1 MEEQICVICLDTIS
15 KNMQI
20 KKWNYSHVYHKNCA
34 RSWNG
39 PCPQCKCIEII
50 EDVLDL
56 EGFKKNK
63 ENVLNINS
71 MKKGPHVPVYFT
83 YLYKQRWNDRGC
95 VNTNHKLHYFQPY
108 GVVVICET
116 CNTVQCFNKLH

>member
-1 MEEQICVICLDTIS
+1 MIFAFFFILGAIWGSFSNVCIFRLPQDKGVVLD
-15 KNMQI
+15 
-20 KKWNYSHVYHKNCA
+20 
-34 RSWNG
+34 RSF
-39 PCPQCKCIEII
+39 CPQCKCIEII

-56 EGFKKNK
+56 EGLKRNK

-71 MKKGPHVPVYFT
+71 MKKGPLVPVYFT

-95 VNTNHKLHYFQPY
+95 VNTNHKLHYFEPY

-116 CNTVQCFNKLH
+116 CNTIQCFNKLH